1 MTLIAPHIAA
11 FLQHRL
17 PLERQASPHTCD
29 SYAHAFRL
37 LFEYA
42 SKCLKTS
49 PSQLQLEHIDA
60 VLIMNFL
67 NHLEATRG
75 NGAASRN
82 IRLAAVKSF
91 MRYMEYRVPSAL
103 EQIHC
108 ILAIPTNK
116 KTDARLVR
124 HLTGKEMQAV
134 LDAPDPARRIGVRD

>member
-1 MTLIAPHIAA
+1 MARIATHIAA
-11 FLQHRL
+11 FLQQRL
-17 PLERQASPHTCD
+17 PLERQASANTCD
-29 SYAHAFRL
+29 SCAHAFRL
-37 LFEYA
+37 LFAYA
-42 SKCLKTS
+42 SNCLKTS

-103 EQIHC
+103 QQIHF
-108 ILAIPTNK
+108 LFASPTTN
-116 KTDARLVR
+116 TD
-124 HLTGKEMQAV
+124 
-134 LDAPDPARRIGVRD
+134 